1 MITLSNAVVNGEVES
16 LELPFSKGK
25 RTVYERV
32 GKHCFMSNIMIFN
45 SWFFSEKSLPVG
57 FALYGNSTSS
67 YLSLFHNH
75 PWLQQVIKWTF
86 LKFCQVPLGCL
97 FIDSFFL
104 FENISA
110 YGISMVLP
118 YTIKQE
124 WMLRHSN
131 LTLQN
136 L

>member
-1 MITLSNAVVNGEVES
+1 MITLSNAVMNGEVES

-57 FALYGNSTSS
+57 FALCGNSTSS

-75 PWLQQVIKWTF
+75 PWLQQVIK
-86 LKFCQVPLGCL
+86 
-97 FIDSFFL
+97 
-104 FENISA
+104 
-110 YGISMVLP
+110 
-118 YTIKQE
+118 
-124 WMLRHSN
+124 
-131 LTLQN
+131 
-136 L
+136 